1 MEQDKGYYMSK
12 YMREVSQK
20 DDILTI
26 YFVITLWNAT
36 FEIRRYS
43 KGYVKPADSGFT
55 LGSVTCLQSKK
66 FLLLH
71 ILQISL
77 KGLNESRLKIEYLD
91 KGDLSWSHW
100 AG

>member
-1 MEQDKGYYMSK
+1 M
-12 YMREVSQK
+12 
-20 DDILTI
+20 IFLTT
-26 YFVITLWNAT
+26 YFIISLWNAT

-55 LGSVTCLQSKK
+55 LGSVTCLQCKK

-77 KGLNESRLKIEYLD
+77 KCINESRLKIEYLD
-91 KGDLSWSHW
+91 KGELSLSYW

>member
-1 MEQDKGYYMSK
+1 ML
-12 YMREVSQK
+12 VSQK

-66 FLLLH
+66 FLLLE
-71 ILQISL
+71 LPERN
-77 KGLNESRLKIEYLD
+77 G
-91 KGDLSWSHW
+91 
-100 AG
+100 